1 MSTLKTN
8 TIQTVDGL
16 PLLNTT
22 GSIIQVVYGDMGSN
36 YDQIETQNNSV
47 IENCSV
53 TITPTRSTSKIL
65 LIAHVVHNARYV
77 ASFGFAKN
85 GVNIGGNTNLNS
97 TNTIAMAYFGTGTD
111 SAGNWC
117 TSTTYQYQDTAGTTS
132 PITYAPTAC
141 SSWNG
146 AIYPLIIN
154 NRISPGANLDMT
166 SLTSIIAMEILA

>member
-36 YDQIETQNNSV
+36 YDEIETQNNSV

-65 LIAHVVHNARYV
+65 LFAHVVHNARFV

-97 TNTIAMAYFGTGTD
+97 TNTIAMGYITSNPDVSYF
-111 SAGNWC
+111 C
-117 TSTTYQYQDTAGTTS
+117 ISTTYQYQDTAGTTS

-146 AIYPLIIN
+146 TIYPLIIN
-154 NRISPGANLDMT
+154 NRLTSGGNLDMT
-166 SLTSIIAMEILA
+166 SLTSITAMEILA

>member
-16 PLLNTT
+16 PLLNNT

-36 YDQIETQNNSV
+36 YDEIETQNNSV

-65 LIAHVVHNARYV
+65 LFAHVVHNARFV

-97 TNTIAMAYFGTGTD
+97 TNTIAMAYFGLAAD
-111 SAGNWC
+111 VSYLC

-141 SSWNG
+141 SSWSG
-146 AIYPLIIN
+146 TIYPLIIN
-154 NRISPGANLDMT
+154 NRITPNGNLDMT
-166 SLTSIIAMEILA
+166 SLTSITAMEILA